1 MAIYNKP
8 SPRNSIVLIFKRI
21 IAKHLN
27 QGSLTVNFKPFFHKI
42 QFIHL
47 LLLVFLVIQC
57 IGITNPPLEIGHNW
71 RQTVTAMIVRNLQNN
86 GFNLFNPQIDF
97 SGNNEGF
104 IGSEFPIFQAVIAF
118 FNSVIGYQHW
128 QGRWINLLISTW
140 GVWAL
145 YQFLLRAFSKQIAQ
159 NTSAILLFSVWFS
172 FSRKIMPDTL
182 SIALVLI
189 GIRQAQLYLST
200 TKIRHLVFVFLSF
213 SLAVLCKLPAIAWL
227 ATLVFITP
235 KLIKQHKQ
243 SNYIQISLIEIR
255 FITTCFIA
263 IIPGLIW
270 YFYWVPELNKSF
282 QLYYPKSLYEGFIE
296 IIPHWRLL
304 LEKFYFTAFY
314 SFFTLLLFLL
324 GLAYLFRNNY
334 STNYLNKNIQLI
346 DIENFKKVKISF
358 LSFVILFGIF
368 IIKTGDVFPKHTY
381 YIIPFMPFMAFIA
394 ALGLEY
400 IQQKIEKVQSVAT
413 KKTTIKKTSAK
424 TLITVLLLVSNSEAL
439 LNQMHELSIKPTEKY
454 KLELETI
461 GKTIPSKSLIVS
473 NAGVNPQELY
483 FLNHKG
489 WVRFPQQLH
498 SKTHLDS
505 LINCNADFLV
515 VNNNFEKV
523 GENYNLPVFFKS
535 HSFLVY
541 QLNKSSNNK
550 RKNEK

>member
-1 MAIYNKP
+1 MAIYNKA
-8 SPRNSIVLIFKRI
+8 SPRNSIVLNFKRI

-27 QGSLTVNFKPFFHKI
+27 QGNLTVNFKPFYHKI
-42 QFIHL
+42 QFIHIL
-47 LLLVFLVIQC
+47 LVVFLVIQC

-71 RQTVTAMIVRNLQNN
+71 RQTVTAMIARNLQNN

-104 IGSEFPIFQAVIAF
+104 IGSEFPIFQAIIAF

-128 QGRWINLLISTW
+128 QGRWVNLLISTW

-145 YQFLLRAFSKQIAQ
+145 YQFLLHAFSQQIAQ

-172 FSRKIMPDTL
+172 FSRKIMPDTF

-189 GIRQAQLYLST
+189 GIRQAQLYLIT
-200 TKIRHLVFVFLSF
+200 TKPHHLVYIFLSF
-213 SLAVLCKLPAIAWL
+213 SLAVLSKLPAIAWL

-235 KLIKQHKQ
+235 KLLKQ
-243 SNYIQISLIEIR
+243 SKQLNLKLIENR
-255 FITTCFIA
+255 FIITCLIS

-270 YFYWVPELNKSF
+270 YFYRVPELNKSF
-282 QLYYPKSLYEGFIE
+282 QLYYPKSLYEGFVE
-296 IIPHWRLL
+296 IVPHWRLL

-314 SFFTLLLFLL
+314 SFVTLLLFLL
-324 GLAYLFRNNY
+324 GLAYLFKNKY

-346 DIENFKKVKISF
+346 DIENFKKVKFSF
-358 LSFVILFGIF
+358 LAFVVVFVIF

-400 IQQKIEKVQSVAT
+400 IQQKVETVQSVT
-413 KKTTIKKTSAK
+413 TQKTTIKKTSAK
-424 TLITVLLLVSNSEAL
+424 TLITILLLVANSEAL
-439 LNQMHELSIKPTEKY
+439 LNQMHELSIKPSEKY
-454 KLELETI
+454 KMELETI
-461 GKTIPSKSLIVS
+461 GKKIPLKSLVVS

-489 WVRFPQQLH
+489 WVRFPHQLH
-498 SKTHLDS
+498 SQSHLDS
-505 LINCNADFLV
+505 IINCNADFLV
-515 VNNNFEKV
+515 VNNNLEKL
-523 GENYNLPVFFKS
+523 GGDNYNLPIFFKS
-535 HSFLVY
+535 PSFLVY
-541 QLNKSSNNK
+541 QLDKTPNNP
-550 RKNEK
+550 RKND